1 MKKIIVFSIL
11 FCVGC
16 TLKDPQEIFDKPY
29 QIMFDKK
36 EILADGVSKIVV
48 RVSLKPNISGTNLIK
63 LQTDFG
69 TIDSTINFSITP
81 AVQTLSIPATNKQA
95 QFVLKANTSLTD
107 SAKIII
113 GVGTSRYKESFVVK
127 PALAEDMALI
137 LKKYSMP
144 KSDSVTVNIKLWRSV
159 GKVTDNLKINL
170 ESISKSDTSAKV
182 NILPYVLTNN
192 EASTFIIKSKN
203 GIKGDVLI
211 KASII
216 GTNNG
221 LISKEFTLKIE

>member
-1 MKKIIVFSIL
+1 MKKIIIFLIL
-11 FCVGC
+11 FCLGC
-16 TLKDPQEIFDKPY
+16 NLKDPQQIFEKPY

-36 EILADGVSKIVV
+36 ELLADGVSKITI
-48 RVSLKPNISGTNLIK
+48 RVSLKPDISGTNLIK

-81 AVQTLSIPATNKQA
+81 AVQTLSIPTTNKQA

-113 GVGTSRYKESFVVK
+113 GVGTSRFKESFVVK
-127 PALAEDMALI
+127 PSLAEDMALI
-137 LKKYSMP
+137 LKKYSML
-144 KSDSVTVNIKLWRSV
+144 KTDSTVVNVKLWRSI

-192 EASTFIIKSKN
+192 EASTFVIKSKN
-203 GIKGDVLI
+203 GIKGDVTI
-211 KASII
+211 RATINGI
-216 GTNNG
+216 NNAPI
-221 LISKEFTLKIE
+221 LKEFTLKIE